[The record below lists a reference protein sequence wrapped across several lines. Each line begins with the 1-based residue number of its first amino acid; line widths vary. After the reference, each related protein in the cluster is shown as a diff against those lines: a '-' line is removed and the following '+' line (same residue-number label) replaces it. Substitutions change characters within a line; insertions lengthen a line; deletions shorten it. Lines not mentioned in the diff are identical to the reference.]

1 MTRFFLEGVHASGD
15 RVALAADDA
24 RKATVVLRMTD
35 GDALEVIDS
44 AGRAYA
50 ATLALDGKAAF
61 AKLGDVRAR
70 GDERVELVVDLAQ
83 AIPKGAKMEYVVEK
97 ATELGVRTIIPLR
110 TDRVIGERTGDH
122 KHERWQRLARTA
134 AQQCGRLDVPAVS
147 PIATW
152 ETLLAAFPAYDLV
165 VLPWEL
171 AQAEPLRATFERLGA
186 IERVLLIIGPEGG
199 LSEAEAL
206 RAVAHGA
213 RTISLGRRILRTETA
228 ALVTIAALRYARS
241 EL

>member
-1 MTRFFLEGVHASGD
+1 MTRFFVEGVHASGD

-24 RKATVVLRMTD
+24 RKATVVLRMSE
-35 GDALEVIDS
+35 GDALEIVDS
-44 AGRAYA
+44 AGRAYT
-50 ATLALDGKAAF
+50 ATLALDGRSAF
-61 AKLGDVRAR
+61 ANLGDVRAR
-70 GDERVELVVDLAQ
+70 GDEHSELIIDLAQ
-83 AIPKGAKMEYVVEK
+83 AIPKGAKMEFVVEK
-97 ATELGVRTIIPLR
+97 ATELGVRAIIPLR

-147 PIATW
+147 AIATW
-152 ETLLAAFPAYDLV
+152 ETLLPSFASYDCIL
-165 VLPWEL
+165 LPWEL
-171 AQAEPLRATFERLGA
+171 AHAQPLRATFEELGA
-186 IERVLLIIGPEGG
+186 IARVLLIVGPEGG
-199 LSEAEAL
+199 LSEAEAM
-206 RAVAHGA
+206 RARECGA